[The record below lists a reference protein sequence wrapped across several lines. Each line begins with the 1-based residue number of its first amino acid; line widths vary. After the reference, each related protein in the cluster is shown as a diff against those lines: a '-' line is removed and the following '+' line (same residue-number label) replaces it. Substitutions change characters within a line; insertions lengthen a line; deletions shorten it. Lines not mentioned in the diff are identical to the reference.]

1 VTDTIFQT
9 NYVINVSNG
18 SIPHQFIRHL
28 DQVDNPSVLWV
39 LDILSDY
46 INVIKAL
53 EPNDS
58 QTPKELCKAALC
70 KITKQIKSAHGKGEG
85 KLVVSQSPEAHIDWV
100 QIDHYTWTY
109 RPSFFD
115 QISYSPWATTNRD
128 INVARVAF
136 KIAAAIKG
144 KDLPDPYLA
153 P

>member
-1 VTDTIFQT
+1 MTDTIFQT
-9 NYVINVSNG
+9 NYAFNVSNG
-18 SIPHQFIRHL
+18 SIPHQFQRHL
-28 DQVDNPSVLWV
+28 DLDDNPSVLET

-46 INVIKAL
+46 INIIKAL
-53 EPNDS
+53 EPNDDG
-58 QTPKELCKAALC
+58 TPKELSKAALR
-70 KITKQIKSAHGKGEG
+70 KITKQIKSAQGKGEG

-144 KDLPDPYLA
+144 IELPDPYLT